1 MDDGQ
6 GKTAVARETTLR
18 LLSNIQQAVELPMYV
33 QETVLM
39 MKGSCSGDK
48 DTDLG
53 AVILIQVTYY
63 HC

>member
-6 GKTAVARETTLR
+6 GKIAVARETTLR
-18 LLSNIQQAVELPMYV
+18 LLSSFQQAVELPMYV
-33 QETVLM
+33 QEIVLM

-48 DTDLG
+48 DTDLE